1 MIDVLGISE
10 IGFSRNGK
18 GLFIYKDGSVGMGF
32 KLPGIKDN
40 SMTVE
45 EMENRYENLRNII
58 GQLELLYKKEGA
70 LYQFVSQPNY
80 NIDAVEKMSKQIN
93 YIDKEKNLSKNGTLF
108 KGILDKNI
116 RDTFTRYRN
125 AGAVTR
131 DNYIFV
137 RLYVNMNSLGV
148 QPNEFLRRI
157 FILKE
162 TDNEKIKLVI
172 DKIETLIERHTSKF
186 KALKAEGL
194 ELLEMINVKR
204 KYFGFSELKKLPNL
218 NTNDEV
224 LFHLFPGKVEINED
238 HIKTTE
244 KIDISD
250 DKKKEFNIN
259 ENKLEM
265 RIKQNIEK
273 EKKILADINSVECK
287 TFENE
292 IDYLIVD
299 ILKFQ
304 PEIKHLYNVYDKHN
318 LVKHYVY
325 DLTNLSNISDLMEN
339 FKLITPNT
347 LKIYKAEK
355 EFFYDRNIK
364 NNDTY
369 LKVFSMKELPS
380 MLNLFHGKRLN
391 SLYGDYT
398 ITLNFKKLD
407 NLEAQTKMRR
417 QVVMENIKLGM
428 PVMKWFIPI
437 EAVED
442 KIENLR
448 YMIRTLDRRD
458 WSRVEASLF
467 VTLRSHKEK
476 DEREQEIG
484 EYENIT
490 ELKFEAEKH
499 SAPFMILTN
508 AMPGRFNKNGQKM
521 SRRSLLLNTTNIA
534 QLSPMMGEENGA
546 KTPVL
551 SFMGEESLINF
562 NLNEAKAGHLAIQGG
577 TGGGKS
583 FFGNKLLLQYLM
595 FKDKCITTERGDS
608 FTRSTLFFGG
618 KVYKPDM
625 SGKIKINPFVM
636 PSTAWEDDEMRK
648 SIYRQMVRS
657 MSQMCD
663 NYDSSIQQQYYKL
676 IKSRFE
682 TDGGSI
688 NRRLVEENAVTPSKL
703 LQLMKNRWD
712 TKAYNKEISSF
723 EKFTKNGLYGI
734 LFDGNSGLN
743 MDYPAINIDY
753 SKLSDPS
760 IKDFVFKSLLQNVF
774 NEMSKSSG
782 QTFFNINDEFWDA
795 ISTSGATGDNVAN
808 TAIGQV
814 EAFFRVA
821 RKLGGKIAVISQAIS
836 DIADSPLAK
845 AVLNNIYHSFF
856 TNTSTAGELKVI
868 SELFQLQ
875 EHQLQQIKTLSQVPG
890 KYSEYFA
897 IAPYGEKSGTSS
909 VERKLTTKFKYFPT
923 PFETALFTTHPQE
936 KAIFKMIYEEGKY
949 GDDPSSVSQERVMKA
964 VRLFM
969 TIIPKGV
976 NEPYFQERLLYNSND
991 YLFTFRQL
999 VEERYGS
1006 VTKALDTVNWYEF
1019 INLVEK

>member
-1 MIDVLGISE
+1 MIDILGLSE
-10 IGFSRNGK
+10 VGYSKNGK
-18 GLFIYKDGSVGMGF
+18 GLFIYKDGSIGMGF
-32 KLPGIKDN
+32 KLPGIKSS
-40 SMTVE
+40 SMTIE
-45 EMENRYENLRNII
+45 EMENRYESLRNIV

-70 LYQFVSQPNY
+70 LYQFISQPNY
-80 NIDAVEKMSKQIN
+80 NIDETEKMAKQLN
-93 YIDKEKNLSKNGTLF
+93 YIDKEKFLSKNGRLF

-116 RDTFTRYRN
+116 SDTFTRYRN

-137 RLYVNMNSLGV
+137 RIYVNMQNFGI
-148 QPNEFLRRI
+148 QPNEFLKRI
-157 FILKE
+157 FILKN
-162 TDNEKIKLVI
+162 TDNEKIKNVI
-172 DKIETLIERHTSKF
+172 DKIETLIEVHTSKF
-186 KALKAEGL
+186 RVLKAEGL
-194 ELLEMINVKR
+194 ELLEMINIKR
-204 KYFGFSELKKLPNL
+204 KYFGFSQLKNLPNL
-218 NTNDEV
+218 NTNDNI
-224 LFHLFPGKVEINED
+224 LFHLFPGKIEINED
-238 HIKTTE
+238 HIKTSE
-244 KIDISD
+244 KIDITD
-250 DKKKEFNIN
+250 EKKKQLNIN
-259 ENKLEM
+259 QNKMEI
-265 RIKQNIEK
+265 RIRQNIER
-273 EKKILADINSVECK
+273 EKKLINDINSVECK

-292 IDYLIVD
+292 LDYIIID
-299 ILKFQ
+299 ILKFR
-304 PEIKHLYNVYDKHN
+304 PEIKHQYNVYDKHR
-318 LVKHYVY
+318 LVKFYIN
-325 DLTNLSNISDLMEN
+325 DLFQLSNIKELISN
-339 FKLITPNT
+339 FKLISYES

-355 EFFYDRNIK
+355 EFLYDVNLK

-380 MLNLFHGKRLN
+380 MLKLFHGRNLN

-448 YMIRTLDRRD
+448 HMIRTLDRRD

-467 VTLRSHKEK
+467 LTLRSHKEN

-490 ELKFEAEKH
+490 DIKFEAEKN

-508 AMPGRFNKNGQKM
+508 AMPGSFNKNGQKM

-534 QLSPMMGEENGA
+534 QLSPMMGEEKGA
-546 KTPVL
+546 KMPIL
-551 SFMGEESLINF
+551 AFMGEESLINF

-595 FKDKCITTERGDS
+595 FKDKCITTEKGDS

-648 SIYRQMVRS
+648 SVYRQMVRS

-663 NYDSSIQQQYYKL
+663 NYDSSIQQQYFKL

-682 TDGGSI
+682 TDSGTI
-688 NRRLVEENAVTPSKL
+688 NRTFVENNAVTPSKL
-703 LQLMKNRWD
+703 LQLMKNRWNVNQ
-712 TKAYNKEISSF
+712 YQKEMSSF

-743 MDYPAINIDY
+743 MDYPCINIDY
-753 SKLSDPS
+753 SKLVDPS

-774 NEMSKSSG
+774 NEMSKNSS

-868 SELFQLQ
+868 RELFQLQ

-890 KYSEYFA
+890 QYSEYFA

-936 KAIFKMIYEEGKY
+936 KAIFKFMYEEFGER
-949 GDDPSSVSQERVMKA
+949 GDPSSVSQESVMKA

-969 TIIPKGV
+969 TILPKGV
-976 NEPYFQERLLYNSND
+976 DEPYFQERLLYNSND
-991 YLFTFRQL
+991 YVFTYKQL
-999 VEERYGS
+999 VEEKYGT
-1006 VTKALDTVNWYEF
+1006 VKKAFNAVNWYEF